1 MAMDLKENN
10 QKYNE
15 LNTQNIIITKSL
27 PKEVEEV
34 EQEKNDLFFTSDSLR
49 PAKSIKRRSWIP
61 RPLAVK

>member
-1 MAMDLKENN
+1 MDLKENN